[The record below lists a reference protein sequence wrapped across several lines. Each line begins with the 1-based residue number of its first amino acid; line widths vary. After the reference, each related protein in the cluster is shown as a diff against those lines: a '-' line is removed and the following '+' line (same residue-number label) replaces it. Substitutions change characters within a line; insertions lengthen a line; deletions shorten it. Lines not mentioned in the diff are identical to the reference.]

1 MIKQRYFLDTEE
13 NVEYTLDDM
22 KKYYDELKENN
33 DTEQETFNDW
43 LNATLDY
50 NGVMIEIYK

>member
-1 MIKQRYFLDTEE
+1 MVKQRYFLDTEE

-22 KKYYDELKENN
+22 KRYYYELKES
-33 DTEQETFNDW
+33 DETEQETFYDW